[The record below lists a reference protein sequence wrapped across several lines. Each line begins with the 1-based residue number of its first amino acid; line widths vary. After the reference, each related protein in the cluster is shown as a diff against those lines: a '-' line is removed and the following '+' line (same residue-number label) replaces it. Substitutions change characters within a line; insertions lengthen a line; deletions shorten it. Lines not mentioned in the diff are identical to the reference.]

1 MISQR
6 KLLAVRNNGSLSRG
20 PKTPEGKARSSR
32 NATRHGL
39 LAKCVLLPHESREN
53 FEVLL
58 NQYIERFGPLDA
70 VEEGLIEEMVAAFWR
85 IRRAWAMEEDMLDEA
100 VEKQPPALEIRRLQ
114 RAFSELAGSG
124 QIGLLHRYESRLSF
138 AFQRA
143 LVNLAYLQHRDLPNE
158 PKKCP
163 VSNETAEIS
172 HTFIEPDEQ

>member
-58 NQYIERFGPLDA
+58 NQYMERFGPLDA
-70 VEEGLIEEMVAAFWR
+70 VEEGLRSEE
-85 IRRAWAMEEDMLDEA
+85 RRVGKEC
-100 VEKQPPALEIRRLQ
+100 R
-114 RAFSELAGSG
+114 
-124 QIGLLHRYESRLSF
+124 SRWSP
-138 AFQRA
+138 
-143 LVNLAYLQHRDLPNE
+143 YH
-158 PKKCP
+158 
-163 VSNETAEIS
+163 
-172 HTFIEPDEQ
+172 

>member
-85 IRRAWAMEEDMLDEA
+85 IRRAWA
-100 VEKQPPALEIRRLQ
+100 KIG
-114 RAFSELAGSG
+114 RASCRE
-124 QIGLLHRYESRLSF
+124 R
-138 AFQRA
+138 
-143 LVNLAYLQHRDLPNE
+143 V
-158 PKKCP
+158 
-163 VSNETAEIS
+163 
-172 HTFIEPDEQ
+172 